1 MRGRERRALLQRRCS
16 EVFEVLVE
24 FGASVGKGKE
34 LSCLD
39 ADFSPTILT
48 TIRSPTV
55 SSYCSSGTTELM
67 ALKIL
72 LEVDELVRKHLPLL
86 NCKLGRV
93 VVDDGVE
100 GSLAH
105 LQTYA
110 MARW

>member
-1 MRGRERRALLQRRCS
+1 MFGCRLVSDNSDDDSLSNG
-16 EVFEVLVE
+16 VLVLLIWNNGID
-24 FGASVGKGKE
+24 GADDLV
-34 LSCLD
+34 
-39 ADFSPTILT
+39 
-48 TIRSPTV
+48 
-55 SSYCSSGTTELM
+55 
-67 ALKIL
+67 
-72 LEVDELVRKHLPLL
+72 EVDELVRKHLPLL